1 MAAMF
6 GKGRWGARWCEAFSG
21 NVGAGEFIRLGRA
34 MPDTSP
40 RQGGRGFRDAKAGNK
55 FLVKHRKLGFTSRG
69 ASVRRRGGRTITKK
83 IIGRAMS
90 IFWKSFNG
98 GSVFRQVLRAF
109 ALLHEPA
116 RQHGGGVFFHP
127 KIEKG
132 ADLLAEI
139 GGMAEPREFIALQR
153 ISRSG
158 EQELP
163 RRLGFVMVHAGL
175 LGREILYINT

>member
-1 MAAMF
+1 MATMF
-6 GKGRWGARWCEAFSG
+6 REGRWKARLSETFSG

-34 MPDTSP
+34 MPGTSP
-40 RQGGRGFRDAKAGNK
+40 GPGGQGFGGANAANKIRIEGRKID
-55 FLVKHRKLGFTSRG
+55 FTSRG
-69 ASVRRRGGRTITKK
+69 ASVCRRGDRAITKK

-90 IFWKSFNG
+90 IFRESFNG
-98 GSVFRQVLRAF
+98 RSVFRQVLGTF
-109 ALLHEPA
+109 ALLHQPA
-116 RQHGGGVFFHP
+116 GQHGGGIFLTP
-127 KIEKG
+127 KIEKS

-163 RRLGFVMVHAGL
+163 RRLGFVVVHGGL
-175 LGREILYINT
+175 LEERQA